1 MARHLPDIQR
11 DVDRWIAEQ
20 DRVARAGAR
29 FTGREQLQSQ
39 RRCEE
44 IARILGNLKIE
55 QQRAKGLR

>member
-29 FTGREQLQSQ
+29 LTGREQLQSQ